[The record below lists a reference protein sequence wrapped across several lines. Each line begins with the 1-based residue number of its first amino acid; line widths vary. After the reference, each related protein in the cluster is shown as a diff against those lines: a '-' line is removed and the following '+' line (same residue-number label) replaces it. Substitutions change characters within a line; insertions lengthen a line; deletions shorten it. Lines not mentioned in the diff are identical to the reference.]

1 MKKKS
6 KLLFTKEF
14 LRKLKR
20 LDKQNQIRILKQIK
34 VLETKPLSGK
44 RLIGRLHGLFSYRV
58 GEYRVIYEV
67 ALNKVIIRTVGHRRG
82 VYEK

>member
-1 MKKKS
+1 MKRKS
-6 KLLFTKEF
+6 KLLFTREF

-20 LDKQNQIRILKQIK
+20 LDRQTQIRILRQIK
-34 VLETKPLSGK
+34 VLETKPVSGK
-44 RLIGRLHGLFSYRV
+44 RLIGRLHGLFSLRV

-67 ALNKVIIRTVGHRRG
+67 APNEVIIRTVGHRRS